1 MRARKRVSKMTKQK
15 HRGGIIGIILMAV
28 VIVMNVES
36 VAPAAAIGPSQFFW
50 WGFLLVFFFLPYGLI
65 TSELSATFTSA
76 GGLYDWI
83 KLAFGKKWGGRL
95 AWYYLIN
102 FPLWMT
108 SLAILSTTVCQQVI
122 GHHFS
127 TNTTV
132 VLQLVFIWLVIWIG
146 NLPLADS
153 TWLLKVAAVA
163 KEIIILSLAIL
174 GIHLALTRGIANHLT
189 LTNMLPSPHLASLNN
204 LSVILFNFVGFEV
217 LSSLSS
223 TMANPARQIPEAIT
237 ISGILIAILYV
248 AGAFGMS
255 AAIPYGKL
263 SASAGLMDAF
273 ALMIGSWNWFVK
285 LIGGLFM
292 FVLLVEMVSWVLG
305 IEYVTR
311 YAAIDCVLPQM
322 FARRDHHGRPIGTGI
337 FCGVIASWL
346 VLIAPII
353 PNRDVFTSFFSLNVV
368 AMLMCYAL
376 MFPAFWQLRRRYPA
390 TRRPFRVPGGPVIT
404 TLMAVVPEL
413 ILLTT
418 LVLTTVPF
426 PGPGHSGKVV
436 IFFGTIVMVIMGEV
450 VIVIGQHETADH
462 PFLLSKTVDS
472 KRHLISH
479 PMVIPMYHWHYGKRL
494 VPLKG
499 KRFRH
504 GQRRRP
510 RPNVIRKRP

>member
-1 MRARKRVSKMTKQK
+1 MTNVTKQK
-15 HRGGIIGIILMAV
+15 HKGGIIGIVLMAV

-50 WGFLLVFFFLPYGLI
+50 WGFLLIFFFLPYGLI
-65 TSELSATFTSA
+65 TSELSSTFTSA

-83 KLAFGKKWGGRL
+83 KLAFGKRWGGRL

-108 SLAILSTTVCQQVI
+108 SLAILSTTVCQQI
-122 GHHFS
+122 LGRHFS
-127 TNTTV
+127 ANTIV
-132 VLQLVFIWLVIWIG
+132 ILELIFIWVVIWIG

-163 KEIIILSLAIL
+163 KEIIILSLAVL
-174 GIHLALTRGIANHLT
+174 GIHLALTHGIANHLT
-189 LTNMLPSPHLASLNN
+189 FANMMPSPHLSSLNN

-223 TMANPARQIPEAIT
+223 TMENPARQIPEAIT

-255 AAIPYGKL
+255 AAIPYSKL

-273 ALMIGSWNWFVK
+273 ALMVGSWDWFVK
-285 LIGGLFM
+285 LIGVLFM

-322 FARRDHHGRPIGTGI
+322 FARRDHHGRPIGTGV
-337 FCGVIASWL
+337 FCGLIASWL
-346 VLIAPII
+346 VLIAPIM
-353 PNRDVFTSFFSLNVV
+353 PNKDVFTSFFSLNVV

-376 MFPAFWQLRRRYPA
+376 MFPAFWQLRRRYPKLK
-390 TRRPFRVPGGPVIT
+390 RPFKVPGGPIMT
-404 TLMAVVPEL
+404 ILMALVPEL

-426 PGPGHSGKVV
+426 PGSGHAGKVV
-436 IFFGTIVMVIMGEV
+436 IFFGTIVMIIMGEV
-450 VIVIGQHETADH
+450 VVFIGQHETPDH
-462 PFLLSKTVDS
+462 QYLLSRAVER
-472 KRHLISH
+472 KRHIISH
-479 PMVIPMYHWHYGKRL
+479 PMVIPIYHWQYGKRL
-494 VPLKG
+494 VPMKG
-499 KRFRH
+499 KKFRYPE
-504 GQRRRP
+504 QSRSRP
-510 RPNVIRKRP
+510 KLIRKKP

>member
-1 MRARKRVSKMTKQK
+1 MAKQK
-15 HRGGIIGIILMAV
+15 HRGGIIGIVLMAV

-83 KLAFGKKWGGRL
+83 KLAFGKSWGGRL

-108 SLAILSTTVCQQVI
+108 SLAILSTTVCQQIV
-122 GHHFS
+122 GRHFS
-127 TNTTV
+127 TNIDV
-132 VLQLVFIWLVIWIG
+132 ILQLIFIWAVIGIG

-163 KEIIILSLAIL
+163 KEIIILSLAAL
-174 GIHLALTRGIANHLT
+174 GIHLAITHGIANHLT
-189 LTNMLPSPHLASLNN
+189 LANMLPSPHLTSLNN

-223 TMANPARQIPEAIT
+223 TMTNPAKQIPEAIT
-237 ISGILIAILYV
+237 ISGLLIAALYV

-255 AAIPYGKL
+255 AAIPYSKL

-273 ALMIGSWNWFVK
+273 FLMVGSWNWFVK
-285 LIGGLFM
+285 AIGILFM

-311 YAAIDCVLPQM
+311 YAAIDCVLPQL
-322 FARRDHHGRPIGTGI
+322 FAKRDHHGRPIGTGV
-337 FCGVIASWL
+337 FCGLIASWL
-346 VLIAPII
+346 VLVAPVM
-353 PNRDVFTSFFSLNVV
+353 PNHDVFTSFFSLNVV

-376 MFPAFWQLRRRYPA
+376 MFPAFWQLRRRYPGIK
-390 TRRPFRVPGGPVIT
+390 RPFKIPGGLGVAAI
-404 TLMAVVPEL
+404 MALVPEL

-418 LVLTTVPF
+418 LVLTAVPF
-426 PGPGHSGKVV
+426 QGPGHAGKVI
-436 IFFGTIVMVIMGEV
+436 IFFGTLVMIAVGEIM
-450 VIVIGQHETADH
+450 IIIGQTETPDH
-462 PFLLSKTVDS
+462 PYLLSKS
-472 KRHLISH
+472 MERHRRLISH
-479 PMVIPMYHWHYGKRL
+479 PMVIPVYRWRYGKRL
-494 VPLKG
+494 VSTKDLRFKG
-499 KRFRH
+499 GEKGRS
-504 GQRRRP
+504 RP
-510 RPNVIRKRP
+510 QFIRKKP

>member
-1 MRARKRVSKMTKQK
+1 MAKQGHK
-15 HRGGIIGIILMAV
+15 GGIIGIVLMAV

-50 WGFLLVFFFLPYGLI
+50 WVFLLLFFFLPYGLI

-108 SLAILSTTVCQQVI
+108 SLAILSTTVFQQVL
-122 GHHFS
+122 GRHFS
-127 TNTTV
+127 TNTII
-132 VLQLVFIWLVIWIG
+132 LFELIFIWIIIWIG
-146 NLPLADS
+146 NLPVADS

-163 KEIIILSLAIL
+163 KEAIILSLAIM
-174 GIHLALTRGIANHLT
+174 GIHLAITHGIANHLT
-189 LTNMLPSPHLASLNN
+189 LANMMPSPHLASLNN

-223 TMANPARQIPEAIT
+223 TMTNPAKQIPQAIT
-237 ISGILIAILYV
+237 ISGIVIAILYV

-255 AAIPYGKL
+255 AAIPYSHL

-273 ALMIGSWNWFVK
+273 ALMVGSWNWFVK
-285 LIGGLFM
+285 LIGILFM
-292 FVLLVEMVSWVLG
+292 FTLLIEMVSWVLG

-322 FARRDHHGRPIGTGI
+322 FARRDHHGRPIGTGV
-337 FCGVIASWL
+337 FCGLIASWL
-346 VLIAPII
+346 VLIAPIM
-353 PNRDVFTSFFSLNVV
+353 PNKDVFTSFFSLNVV

-376 MFPAFWQLRRRYPA
+376 MFPAFWQLRHRYPKVN
-390 TRRPFRVPGGPVIT
+390 RPFKIQGGRVLV
-404 TLMAVVPEL
+404 TLMALVPEL

-418 LVLTTVPF
+418 LILTTIPF
-426 PGPGHSGKVV
+426 PGPGHTGKVV
-436 IFFGTIVMVIMGEV
+436 IFFGTIVMIVVGEV
-450 VIVIGQHETADH
+450 VIFIGQHETPDH
-462 PFLLSKTVDS
+462 PYLLSRAVDS
-472 KRHLISH
+472 THHEISH
-479 PMVIPMYHWHYGKRL
+479 PLVIPAYHWQSGKRL
-494 VPLKG
+494 VPMKG
-499 KRFRH
+499 QRFRH
-504 GQRRRP
+504 AEQRRR
-510 RPNVIRKRP
+510 RPELVRKKP